1 MSEKMQKM
9 NSQISINPLQSVVKG
24 GKIIIA

>member
-9 NSQISINPLQSVVKG
+9 NSQISRNPLQSAEKG